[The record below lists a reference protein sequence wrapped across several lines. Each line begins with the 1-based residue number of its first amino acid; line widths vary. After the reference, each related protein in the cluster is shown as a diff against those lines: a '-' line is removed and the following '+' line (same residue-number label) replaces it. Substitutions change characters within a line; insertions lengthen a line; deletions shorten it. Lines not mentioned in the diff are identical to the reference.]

1 MYLVPFL
8 PIIIFDILFINIH
21 CESLNIFIIYGILFV
36 NVSIALIQLS
46 YYFDRKMHKYSNT
59 NYALTIVSMTFF
71 IMKCLLLS
79 FLTNLYLTKV
89 ISNGRD
95 IIVYLLIIEI
105 IEVTLLYLTYS
116 VLKKIRK
123 GEN

>member
-1 MYLVPFL
+1 MYLFPFL

-36 NVSIALIQLS
+36 NVSIALIPLS
-46 YYFDRKMHKYSNT
+46 YYFDRKMYKYSNT
-59 NYALTIVSMTFF
+59 NYVLTIVFMTFF

-79 FLTNLYLTKV
+79 LLTNLYLTRV

-105 IEVTLLYLTYS
+105 IEVTLLYLNYS

>member
-1 MYLVPFL
+1 
-8 PIIIFDILFINIH
+8 
-21 CESLNIFIIYGILFV
+21 
-36 NVSIALIQLS
+36 
-46 YYFDRKMHKYSNT
+46 
-59 NYALTIVSMTFF
+59 MTFF

-79 FLTNLYLTKV
+79 LLTNLYLTRV

-105 IEVTLLYLTYS
+105 IEVTLLYLNYS

>member
-21 CESLNIFIIYGILFV
+21 YESLNIFIIYGILFV
-36 NVSIALIQLS
+36 NVSIALIPLS
-46 YYFDRKMHKYSNT
+46 HYFDRKMHKYSNT

-79 FLTNLYLTKV
+79 FLTNLYLTRV